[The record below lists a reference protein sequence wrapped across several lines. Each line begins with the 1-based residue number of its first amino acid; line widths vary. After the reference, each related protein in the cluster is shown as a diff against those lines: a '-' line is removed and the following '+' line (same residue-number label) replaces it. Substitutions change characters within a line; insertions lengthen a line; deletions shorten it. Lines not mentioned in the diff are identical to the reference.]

1 MSPSA
6 FTILQLGHPNLRLV
20 SKPVDDI
27 ASETTQLFIQQLLSF
42 VEQAKGMGIA
52 APQVNHAIRLFIM
65 SSHPNERYP
74 YAPIMDKTVVMNPEI
89 IWLSDETVKD
99 WEGCLSVPGVR
110 ALVPRHQVI
119 CVKYILETGEL
130 YEAEYTGFLA
140 RLFQHEFDHLNGLV
154 FLDRVEDSHD
164 IVMEQEWLKMIATRR

>member
-1 MSPSA
+1 MSKSA
-6 FTILQLGHPNLRLV
+6 FTILQLGHPKLRLV
-20 SKPVDDI
+20 SETVEDT
-27 ASETTQLFIQQLLSF
+27 SNETTQSFVQQLLSF
-42 VEQAKGMGIA
+42 VEDVKGMGIA

-74 YAPIMDKTVVMNPEI
+74 YAPIMDKTVVINPEI
-89 IWLSDETVKD
+89 IWSSKETEKD

-110 ALVPRHQVI
+110 ALVTRNQVI
-119 CVKYILETGEL
+119 RVKYTLESGEL
-130 YEAEYTGFLA
+130 CEAQYTGFLA

-164 IVMEQEWLKMIATRR
+164 IMMEQEWLKLITTKR